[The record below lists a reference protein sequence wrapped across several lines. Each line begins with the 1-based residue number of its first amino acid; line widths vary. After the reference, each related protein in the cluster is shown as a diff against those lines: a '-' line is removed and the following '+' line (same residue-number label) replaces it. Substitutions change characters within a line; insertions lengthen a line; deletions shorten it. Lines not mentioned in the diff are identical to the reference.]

1 MATFERT
8 VRARNVVRCREMSDS
23 SEELEPKKE
32 AAILALLS
40 SRNVEEAAEVAG
52 VDPRTL
58 YRWMKDPAFDAEY
71 RKAKRSAYS
80 QAVAR
85 LHQMASAAVSTIAK
99 IMVDPNS
106 PASIRLR
113 AADSVLAHV
122 ETGIELEDIEARVAE
137 LERATEA
144 NKGGRR

>member
-1 MATFERT
+1 
-8 VRARNVVRCREMSDS
+8 MSES
-23 SEELEPKKE
+23 NKELEPKKE
-32 AAILALLS
+32 VAILSLLS
-40 SRNVEEAAEVAG
+40 SRSIEEAAQVAG

-58 YRWMKDPAFDAEY
+58 YRWMKEPAFDAEY
-71 RKAKRSAYS
+71 RTAKRAAYS
-80 QAVAR
+80 QALAR

-99 IMVDPNS
+99 IMVDQNA

-122 ETGIELEDIEARVAE
+122 ETGIELQDIEARVAE

-144 NKGGRR
+144 NKGRS